1 MLTSARHIHQTKTI
15 KKSTRIHIRTRTTTL
30 ISLSEFIFK
39 SMYGKKAL
47 IKIVVDHFFLF
58 RDTKIDALKGVL
70 LVWHHMSA
78 VICTPN
84 AKIKKINAIKIS
96 KYLFEKNYLFRRVM
110 AFSQNYNVYFGIL
123 HVINPQN
130 WVSMSRMKGRK
141 EDKKNEQKR
150 ETQKNNM

>member
-1 MLTSARHIHQTKTI
+1 
-15 KKSTRIHIRTRTTTL
+15 
-30 ISLSEFIFK
+30 
-39 SMYGKKAL
+39 MYGKKAL
-47 IKIVVDHFFLF
+47 IKIVVDYFFLF
-58 RDTKIDALKGVL
+58 CDTKIDALKGVL
-70 LVWHHMSA
+70 LVWHHMPA

-130 WVSMSRMKGRK
+130 
-141 EDKKNEQKR
+141 
-150 ETQKNNM
+150 

>member
-1 MLTSARHIHQTKTI
+1 MLTSARHIHQAKTI

-47 IKIVVDHFFLF
+47 IKIVVDYFFLF

-70 LVWHHMSA
+70 LVWHHMPA

-130 WVSMSRMKGRK
+130 
-141 EDKKNEQKR
+141 
-150 ETQKNNM
+150 